1 MNNAPKKPAIMTSV
15 HSVRVQK
22 FAFFFS
28 YSAFFSAAV
37 EGFCL
42 PSVSST
48 QSFLGDARGRAKQN
62 KENSNSY
69 RVRELTSSTTAS
81 LAWFCA
87 LVLVG
92 DPSSL
97 LSLKLDRRPSEPL
110 NWPLAFF
117 MGDFP
122 PLFDLAMASYGSLR
136 CAGAGQAVAIWRR
149 QDMLSGLLGAR
160 LSTEELLR
168 TAMRSCS

>member
-1 MNNAPKKPAIMTSV
+1 MFESRNSPSSSRTRPVSLRLSRVSV
-15 HSVRVQK
+15 S
-22 FAFFFS
+22 
-28 YSAFFSAAV
+28 
-37 EGFCL
+37 

-48 QSFLGDARGRAKQN
+48 QSFPGYTRGRAGQTWEYSKN
-62 KENSNSY
+62 K
-69 RVRELTSSTTAS
+69 RTQELTSSTGAS
-81 LAWFCA
+81 LAWPCA

-117 MGDFP
+117 IGDFP

-136 CAGAGQAVAIWRR
+136 CAWAGRGVAIWRR
-149 QDMLSGLLGAR
+149 QDLLSGLLGAR
-160 LSTEELLR
+160 LSMEELLR
-168 TAMRSCS
+168 TAVRCSS